1 LGAEAG
7 SSVVGQVIDAVERL
21 LAKRRWVLGELR
33 RFEEKYGMSS
43 REFYE
48 AWRRGLL
55 PEPEDPEVHG
65 DFTVWAGLIEELE
78 ELEKELVEKIGQSDS
93 WEPPISGSSAT
104 A

>member
-1 LGAEAG
+1 LSVDMR
-7 SSVVGQVIDAVERL
+7 SSAASQVIDIVEKL
-21 LAKRRWVLGELR
+21 LARRRWLLGELR

-65 DFTVWAGLIEELE
+65 DFTVWAGLVEELE
-78 ELEKELVEKIGQSDS
+78 ELEKELLKKIGSR
-93 WEPPISGSSAT
+93 
-104 A
+104 